1 MARAWEFPFSF
12 AKEAIEGFS
21 QIESQKLKEISAAV
35 RIARFADDRA
45 FKKFMSEGRDERSG
59 IERLKE
65 FAKA

>member
-1 MARAWEFPFSF
+1 LARAWELPFSF

-21 QIESQKLKEISAAV
+21 QIEAQGLKEISAAV

-45 FKKFMSEGRDERSG
+45 FKKFISEGKSEKSG

>member
-1 MARAWEFPFSF
+1 M
-12 AKEAIEGFS
+12 IEGFS
-21 QIESQKLKEISAAV
+21 QIEGQKLKEISAAV
-35 RIARFADDRA
+35 RIARFADDRT